1 MPVAAR
7 KEILRTEG
15 RIRLQERAES
25 VYAKEAGA
33 RAQEHFLREFP
44 PRTGMAAALYCA
56 LAGEVPTD
64 RIRHAYLA
72 AGALLYYPRVTGM
85 RTLAFYPH
93 REGDGWEPG
102 PYGIPEPSNPAG
114 VEPRR
119 SGWDIIVVPGLAFD
133 RGGNRL
139 GRGFGY
145 YDRFLGG
152 LPDSVPRVGLAAAG
166 QLVPEV
172 PVDALDVPVHAVV
185 TEDGVIRAVKAS
197 GPLIHR

>member
-1 MPVAAR
+1 MLVLER
-7 KEILRTEG
+7 KEILRREG
-15 RIRLQERAES
+15 RIRLRERVES
-25 VYAKEAGA
+25 PVSAEAGN

-44 PRTGMAAALYCA
+44 PRSGRTAALYCA
-56 LAGEVPTD
+56 LPGEVPTE

-72 AGALLYYPRVTGM
+72 AGARLYYPRVTER

-102 PYGIPEPSNPAG
+102 PYGISEPSIPAG
-114 VEPRR
+114 VEPRL

-152 LPDSVPRVGLAAAG
+152 LSESVPRVGLAWAS
-166 QLVPEV
+166 QRIPEV
-172 PVDALDVPVHAVV
+172 PVDAWDVPVHALV
-185 TEDGVIRAVKAS
+185 TEEGVIRVVEAP
-197 GPLIHR
+197 GFPEP